1 MWFVVIGINMEI
13 KNKKTRWGKKSV
25 LWAIFK
31 FSWNSYFKITDLN
44 CQALFWIWHSVCGNQ
59 NKTQNWSDWKF
70 PLKTKYKTCRVLQ
83 CTNGRLVWDKET
95 WVWILAEWHA
105 KSQCPY
111 LQKGQYNPTHI
122 DVTQQLRRSNKRKN
136 YMKNCFIITNR
147 LLKKNSLATGNLHG
161 QTDLEP

>member
-1 MWFVVIGINMEI
+1 MEDWFGIRRPGFE
-13 KNKKTRWGKKSV
+13 
-25 LWAIFK
+25 
-31 FSWNSYFKITDLN
+31 SWL
-44 CQALFWIWHSVCGNQ
+44 
-59 NKTQNWSDWKF
+59 SD
-70 PLKTKYKTCRVLQ
+70 
-83 CTNGRLVWDKET
+83 
-95 WVWILAEWHA
+95 IA

-111 LQKGQYNPTHI
+111 LQKGHNNPTHI